1 MTATEP
7 KTSSTE
13 KAGARLNSLS
23 DLVAQTTGGVI
34 GPYDT
39 QTIAQP
45 YTLAQGNAYVPL
57 TLNRILLSYS
67 YMTQGLVQT
76 LVTQPVNDAFR
87 GGFDIKSNELSDEEI
102 TQLQNAIRRPRRRTR
117 SKKLDKFN
125 RRVNPNAAVNL
136 GNSDIR
142 VMMDVLNWSRLYGGA
157 GLIINTDQDFSR
169 PLNIDQINA
178 DSPLEF
184 LAADR
189 WELILSQTNIYDVG
203 NQTPFSY
210 YGLPLHTSRVV
221 KVLGLEAPSYIRL
234 RLQGWGMSEIERC
247 IRAINS
253 FVKFE
258 NLVFE
263 LLDEAKIDVF
273 QIMGFND
280 ALLTDEG
287 TANTQRRVDLA
298 NRMKNFQ
305 NALVMDKEDAYQQKQ
320 LTWSGLAE
328 MWNEIRLNLSAD
340 LKIPMN
346 KLFGQSATGFG
357 SGQDSIENYNSVVEQ
372 VRVNAEP
379 VAIEVIDLR
388 CQQLFGFIPD
398 YVIAWK
404 PLKLLDGVQEEEV
417 KSKKQSR
424 VMELFQQRL
433 VTGIEASTILRRENL
448 LDIETEVSRGE
459 RDVDPLQDAPTG
471 PEAVNGKKEKAALSG
486 KPEKKKTK

>member
-13 KAGARLNSLS
+13 EAGTRLNSLS
-23 DLVAQTTGGVI
+23 DLVAQTASGGI

-45 YTLAQGNAYVPL
+45 YTLAQGNSYVPL

-87 GGFDIKSNELSDEEI
+87 GGFDIKSTELSDEEI
-102 TQLQNAIRRPRRRTR
+102 AELQNAIRRPRRRTR

-142 VMMDVLNWSRLYGGA
+142 VMMDVINWSRLYGGA

-169 PLNIDQINA
+169 PLDIERITA

-189 WELILSQTNIYDVG
+189 WELILSQTNIYDT
-203 NQTPFSY
+203 NNPTPFNY
-210 YGLPLHTSRVV
+210 YGLPLHVSRVV

-273 QIMGFND
+273 SIMGFND
-280 ALLTDEG
+280 SLLTDEG

-305 NALVMDKEDAYQQKQ
+305 NALVMDKEDGYQQKQ

-346 KLFGQSATGFG
+346 KLFGQSATGFS

-379 VAIEVIDLR
+379 VAVEVIDLR

-398 YVIAWK
+398 YTLSWK
-404 PLKLLDGVQEEEV
+404 PLKLLDGVQEEDV
-417 KSKKQSR
+417 KTKKQSR

-448 LDIETEVSRGE
+448 LDIDTEVSRGE
-459 RDVDPLQDAPTG
+459 RDIEPMQDSATD
-471 PEAVNGKKEKAALSG
+471 PEAVDGKKEKTALSG
-486 KPEKKKTK
+486 KPEKKKAE